1 MKLVIFK
8 WLPFL
13 IVKDQFYRDFSRLEK

>member
-1 MKLVIFK
+1 
-8 WLPFL
+8 L